1 MKQIIDM
8 IDLKTHND
16 LTEKLINE
24 NERLEKELTECK
36 TKLRKLEQSNDIQ
49 TMKDK

>member
-1 MKQIIDM
+1 M

-24 NERLEKELTECK
+24 NEKLEKELTECR
-36 TKLRKLEQSNDIQ
+36 TKLKKIEQLNDIQ
-49 TMKDK
+49 SIKDR